1 MQKSP
6 LRPLHGLHRLR
17 LVHFQAEDIDIPAKV
32 AENGTVENINGTQQ
46 ALPVIGE
53 EPVQVLSTDAEGK
66 LPTGELEARHLLR
79 RTPSSYLLNQAYG
92 LWFFIS
98 SFFLT
103 VIITRKLDPAQYGV
117 YAVAMAA
124 FNTIAYI
131 VALGLEDAT
140 YTYVPRVFAVHGRAS
155 AARLIKRLLALR
167 IAILALCVGIL
178 LFAMPLLAQV
188 FAAIP
193 IPSAAAVAASLRD
206 PTLLGHITPIA
217 FYVLGN
223 GIVGIISA
231 VCAALMRMRIVFIL
245 GSLTQV
251 FMLGLGYV
259 VLQLGFGIDG
269 MLWLMASFSLLNAVI
284 FLIWLLPI
292 LLARKATYTQPIK
305 PVLQLGIWAWQTNL
319 ITGALLKQVSII
331 VLGYFA
337 ISITAIGYFNLSF
350 QLGHAASLLLV
361 TGFGGVAGAALAAA
375 FIGQNY
381 ERLAR
386 SWQTLIKVETI
397 LAAPILVFC
406 LFNAQNIALALY
418 GPNYAPVGPLLAI
431 FLFFNII
438 IRVLGTTIHQPTMY
452 VLGKAKLVVLSM
464 WIGLVVLALLDILLI
479 PHMGP
484 AGALVADGLSQ
495 IVTACLMLAFLWR
508 VLPRKYP
515 LGFTLRL
522 LLGLTIAAL
531 PGIVWHP
538 TSRTLL
544 GVSGTI
550 FLILCIG
557 LLIVIKP
564 LNAEDMEMINGLN
577 RRLGMALKG
586 FARKG

>member
-6 LRPLHGLHRLR
+6 LRRLR
-17 LVHFQAEDIDIPAKV
+17 LEHFQVGDIDIPAKV
-32 AENGTVENINGTQQ
+32 AENGAVENINGNQQ
-46 ALPVIGE
+46 ALPVVAE
-53 EPVQVLSTDAEGK
+53 EPAHVLLTDPDDT
-66 LPTGELEARHLLR
+66 LPAGELEARHLLK
-79 RTPSSYLLNQAYG
+79 RTPGSYLLNQAYG

-140 YTYVPRVFAVHGRAS
+140 FTYVPRVFAEHGKAS
-155 AARLIKRLLALR
+155 AAQLIKRLLALR
-167 IAILALCVGIL
+167 IAILVLCVSIL
-178 LFAMPLLAQV
+178 LFTMPMLAQF
-188 FAAIP
+188 FASIP
-193 IPSAAAVAASLRD
+193 IAGSAAVAASLRD

-251 FMLGLGYV
+251 FLLGLGYV

-269 MLWLMASFSLLNAVI
+269 MLWLMASFSLLNAAI

-292 LLARKATYTQPIK
+292 LLARNATYTQPMK
-305 PVLQLGIWAWQTNL
+305 PVVHLGLWAWQTNL
-319 ITGALLKQVSII
+319 VTGALLKQVSII
-331 VLGYFA
+331 LLGYFA
-337 ISITAIGYFNLSF
+337 VSITAIGYFNLSF

-361 TGFGGVAGAALAAA
+361 TGFGGVAGSALAAA
-375 FIGQNY
+375 YIGQNHD
-381 ERLAR
+381 RLAR

-406 LFNAQNIALALY
+406 LFNAQNIALVLY

-438 IRVLGTTIHQPTMY
+438 IRVLGNTIHQSTMY
-452 VLGKAKLVVLSM
+452 VIGKARLVVLSM

-479 PHMGP
+479 PRIGP

-495 IVTACLMLAFLWR
+495 ILTGGLMLAFLWR

-515 LGFTLRL
+515 LGFTLRM

-544 GVSGTI
+544 GVSGAI

-557 LLIVIKP
+557 LLMLIKP
-564 LNAEDMEMINGLN
+564 LNAEDMEMIGGLN
-577 RRLGMALKG
+577 KRLAMALKW
-586 FARKG
+586 FARKV

>member
-6 LRPLHGLHRLR
+6 LHRLH
-17 LVHFQAEDIDIPAKV
+17 LEHFQGGDIDIPTKV
-32 AENGTVENINGTQQ
+32 AENGAVENSKGTQQ
-46 ALPVIGE
+46 TQPVIAEQPAQVLPVAIE
-53 EPVQVLSTDAEGK
+53 SAEGG
-66 LPTGELEARHLLR
+66 LPTGELEARHLLK
-79 RTPSSYLLNQAYG
+79 RTPGSYLLNQAYG

-140 YTYVPRVFAVHGRAS
+140 YTYVPRVFAVHGRAA
-155 AARLIKRLLALR
+155 AARLIKRLLTLR
-167 IAILALCVGIL
+167 IAILVLCLGIL
-178 LFAMPLLAQV
+178 LFTMPLLAQF

-193 IPSAAAVAASLRD
+193 IAGSATVAASLRD

-245 GSLTQV
+245 GSVTQV
-251 FMLGLGYV
+251 FLLGLGYV
-259 VLQLGFGIDG
+259 VLQLGFGING
-269 MLWLMASFSLLNAVI
+269 MLWLMASFSLLNAAI

-292 LLARKATYTQPIK
+292 LLSRGATYTQPLK

-319 ITGALLKQVSII
+319 ITGALLKQVSI
-331 VLGYFA
+331 VLLGYFA
-337 ISITAIGYFNLSF
+337 VSITAIGYFNLSF

-375 FIGQNY
+375 YVGQNSD
-381 ERLAR
+381 RLAR

-406 LFNAQNIALALY
+406 LFNAQNIALVLY
-418 GPNYAPVGPLLAI
+418 GPNYAPVGQLLAI

-464 WIGLVVLALLDILLI
+464 WIGLIALALLDILLI
-479 PHMGP
+479 PRIGP

-495 IVTACLMLAFLWR
+495 IITAGLLLAFLWR

-550 FLILCIG
+550 FLILCVV
-557 LLIVIKP
+557 LLMVIKP
-564 LNAEDMEMINGLN
+564 LNAEDMEMIGGLN
-577 RRLGMALKG
+577 KRLGMALKW

>member
-6 LRPLHGLHRLR
+6 LHRLR
-17 LVHFQAEDIDIPAKV
+17 LERLQTDDIDIPAKV
-32 AENGTVENINGTQQ
+32 AENGPVEKSNSTRQTVPEIANISEPP
-46 ALPVIGE
+46 LPIAPEGE
-53 EPVQVLSTDAEGK
+53 
-66 LPTGELEARHLLR
+66 LPAGELEARHLLK
-79 RTPSSYLLNQAYG
+79 RTPGSYLLNQAYG

-103 VIITRKLDPAQYGV
+103 VIITRKLNPAEYGV

-131 VALGLEDAT
+131 VAFGLEDAT
-140 YTYVPRVFAVHGRAS
+140 YTYVPRVFAEHGRAS

-167 IAILALCVGIL
+167 VAVLVLCLVIL
-178 LFAMPLLAQV
+178 LFTMPLLAQL

-193 IPSAAAVAASLRD
+193 LAVSASIAASLRD

-231 VCAALMRMRIVFIL
+231 VCAALMRMRIVFVL

-251 FMLGLGYV
+251 FLLGLGYV
-259 VLQLGFGIDG
+259 VLQFDFGING
-269 MLWLMASFSLLNAVI
+269 LLWLMASFSLLNAVI

-292 LLARKATYTQPIK
+292 LLARGATYTQPMK
-305 PVLQLGIWAWQTNL
+305 PILHLGIWAWQTNL

-331 VLGYFA
+331 LLGYFA

-361 TGFGGVAGAALAAA
+361 TGFGGVAGSALAAA
-375 FIGQNY
+375 YIGKNY
-381 ERLAR
+381 DRLAR

-397 LAAPILVFC
+397 LAAPLLVFC
-406 LFNAQNIALALY
+406 LFNAQNIALVLY
-418 GPNYAPVGPLLAI
+418 GPNYAPVGQLLAI

-452 VLGKAKLVVLSM
+452 VLGKARLVVLSM
-464 WIGLVVLALLDILLI
+464 WIGLIVLALLDILLI
-479 PHMGP
+479 PRLGP

-522 LLGLTIAAL
+522 LLGLTLAAL

-538 TSRTLL
+538 TSRVLL
-544 GVSGTI
+544 GISGTI
-550 FLILCIG
+550 FLLLCIV
-557 LLIVIKP
+557 LLMVIKP
-564 LNAEDMEMINGLN
+564 LNAEDMEMVGALN
-577 RRLGMALKG
+577 KRLEGALKW

>member
-6 LRPLHGLHRLR
+6 LHRLR
-17 LVHFQAEDIDIPAKV
+17 LEHFQIGDIDIPAKV
-32 AENGTVENINGTQQ
+32 AENGAVENIDRTQQ
-46 ALPVIGE
+46 ALPIVTE
-53 EPVQVLSTDAEGK
+53 EPAQALPVAEESA
-66 LPTGELEARHLLR
+66 LPTGELEARHLLK
-79 RTPSSYLLNQAYG
+79 RTPGSYLLNQAYG

-103 VIITRKLDPAQYGV
+103 VIITRKLNPDQYGV

-140 YTYVPRVFAVHGRAS
+140 YTYVPRVFAVHGRAA

-167 IAILALCVGIL
+167 IAILILCVGIL
-178 LFAMPLLAQV
+178 LFTMPLLAQL
-188 FAAIP
+188 FADIP
-193 IPSAAAVAASLRD
+193 IPGSAAVAASLRD

-223 GIVGIISA
+223 GIVGLISA

-251 FMLGLGYV
+251 FLLGLGYV
-259 VLQLGFGIDG
+259 VLQLGFGING
-269 MLWLMASFSLLNAVI
+269 MLWLMAGFSLLNAAI

-292 LLARKATYTQPIK
+292 LLARGATYTQPMK
-305 PVLQLGIWAWQTNL
+305 PVVQLGLWAWQTNL
-319 ITGALLKQVSII
+319 VTGALLKQVSII
-331 VLGYFA
+331 LLGYFA
-337 ISITAIGYFNLSF
+337 VSITAIGYFNLSF

-375 FIGQNY
+375 YVGQNY
-381 ERLAR
+381 DRLAR

-397 LAAPILVFC
+397 LAAPLLIFC

-418 GPNYAPVGPLLAI
+418 GSNYAPVGQLLAI

-452 VLGKAKLVVLSM
+452 VIGKARLVVLSM
-464 WIGLVVLALLDILLI
+464 WIGLVALALLDILLI
-479 PHMGP
+479 PRMGP

-495 IVTACLMLAFLWR
+495 ILTGSLMLAFLWR

-544 GVSGTI
+544 GVSGCI
-550 FLILCIG
+550 FLILCIV
-557 LLIVIKP
+557 LLMVIKP
-564 LNAEDMEMINGLN
+564 LNAEDMEMIGGLN
-577 RRLGMALKG
+577 KRLAMALKW